1 MKLLFNTLLLL
12 LIGIVNGWGQSPPD
26 LQAVNASDGIYP
38 DQIIITWQAAGKN
51 TFYKVYRSNACGE
64 GQPALI
70 SNGWKRSAY
79 LIDRNNLQLDKLYYY
94 QIQSAENSQ
103 AVSKLS
109 PCEVGYISL
118 KKDIPVANPNKDS
131 LSLPTLDTDSTD
143 INGLLIGID
152 ADTIYKDTLELF
164 YLLDDIFLEQY
175 TRIQFRFYLSNDTE
189 LDRSDSLVK
198 SLWSSPEKVIG
209 ETQSLQLKLPKNVPN
224 GGYYLIMTAAPD
236 GRSKEGIQTKQLFF
250 VRR

>member
-1 MKLLFNTLLLL
+1 M
-12 LIGIVNGWGQSPPD
+12 GIGWGQSLPSP
-26 LQAVNASDGIYP
+26 QVVNASDGTYP

-64 GQPALI
+64 KQPALI

-79 LIDRNNLQLDKLYYY
+79 LVDRNNLELDKLYYY

-103 AVSKLS
+103 LVSALS

-131 LSLPTLDTDSTD
+131 LNLPTIDTDSSD

-152 ADTIYKDTLELF
+152 ADTIYNDTLELF

-175 TRIQFRFYLSNDTE
+175 TRIQFRFYLSEDAQ
-189 LDRSDSLVK
+189 LDRGDSLIK
-198 SLWSSPEKVIG
+198 SLWSTPEKAIG
-209 ETQSLQLKLPKNVPN
+209 EMQSLQLKLPKRVPN
-224 GGYYLIMTAAPD
+224 GSHYLIMTASPD
-236 GRSKEGIQTKQLFF
+236 GRSKESLQTKQLFF

>member
-1 MKLLFNTLLLL
+1 MKLLFNTFLFLFVT
-12 LIGIVNGWGQSPPD
+12 GSGWGQNLPSP
-26 LQAVNASDGIYP
+26 QAVNASDGIYP
-38 DQIIITWQAAGKN
+38 DQIIITWQAADKN
-51 TFYKVYRSNACGE
+51 SFYKVYRSNACGE
-64 GQPALI
+64 GQAALI

-79 LIDRNNLQLDKLYYY
+79 LVDRNNLQLDKLYYY
-94 QIQSAENSQ
+94 QIQSAQNSQ
-103 AVSKLS
+103 IVSSLS

-131 LSLPTLDTDSTD
+131 LRLPSIDTDSTD

-175 TRIQFRFYLSNDTE
+175 TRIQFRFYLSEDAE
-189 LDRSDSLVK
+189 LDRGDSLIK
-198 SLWSSPEKVIG
+198 SLWSAPEKAIG
-209 ETQSLQLKLPKNVPN
+209 EMQSLLLKLPKKVSNDS
-224 GGYYLIMTAAPD
+224 YYMIMTAAPD

>member
-12 LIGIVNGWGQSPPD
+12 FVITVSVWGQSPSSP
-26 LQAVNASDGIYP
+26 QTVNASDGTYP

-51 TFYKVYRSNACGE
+51 TFYKVYRSTACGE
-64 GQPALI
+64 GQPTLI

-79 LIDRNNLQLDKLYYY
+79 LIDRNNLKLDQLYYY
-94 QIQSAENSQ
+94 QIQAAENSQ
-103 AVSKLS
+103 IVASLS

-118 KKDIPVANPNKDS
+118 KKDIPVANPTKDS
-131 LSLPTLDTDSTD
+131 LSIPTIDKDSTD
-143 INGLLIGID
+143 MNGLLIGID
-152 ADTIYKDTLELF
+152 VDTIYSDTLELF

-175 TRIQFRFYLSNDTE
+175 TSIQFRFYLSENKE
-189 LDRSDSLVK
+189 LDRGDSLLK
-198 SLWSSPEKVIG
+198 SVWSSPEKAIG
-209 ETQSLQLKLPKNVPN
+209 EMKFLQLKLPENVQN
-224 GGYYLIMTAAPD
+224 ASYHVIMTAAPD